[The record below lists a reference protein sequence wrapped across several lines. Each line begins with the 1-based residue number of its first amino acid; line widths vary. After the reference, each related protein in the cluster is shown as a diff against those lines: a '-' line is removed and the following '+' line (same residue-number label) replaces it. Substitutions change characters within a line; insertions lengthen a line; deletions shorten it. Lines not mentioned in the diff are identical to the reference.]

1 MRAPDCS
8 DLIDWLQAQ
17 PLAYR
22 EPASGALLIHAGV
35 PPQWTLQQTLTLA
48 AEVQSVLGGAGGG
61 EFLAEMYG
69 NEPDFWESD
78 LKGIS
83 RLRFIVNCL
92 TRLRYCDARGHI
104 NLKPSGTP
112 GSQPEGLMPW
122 FEAPGRRTA
131 GDTVIFG
138 HWSTL
143 GRVHWPQANVY
154 GLDTGCLWGGCLTA
168 LNLDTMQTVSVD
180 CEQFQQPGTKD

>member
-1 MRAPDCS
+1 M
-8 DLIDWLQAQ
+8 LG
-17 PLAYR
+17 
-22 EPASGALLIHAGV
+22 ASSAIHAGV